1 MRRNPFLEFGRS
13 AISLFFVLSD
23 RLQIPVR
30 NPRFWIIQGLVLLLD
45 FTHLVLEHLH
55 ILMDGSE
62 LYLLSISI
70 YFVPAVYAGMIFGLG
85 GAVATTIW
93 ALVLSS
99 PEITKHDNGTQ
110 IGIVI
115 QFCIILV
122 MASIVGVRVA
132 RERSAA
138 EATARANT
146 RLSRLNA
153 TASAVTHSLDLD
165 HVLQDTL
172 RAKLDRATRQV
183 AWIRLLPT
191 LDSPG
196 VTVIDA
202 SQVEV
207 PSELNQVQDGLT
219 LAACLTGKEQ
229 RDYISGASAHTAV
242 TPLISDGEVVGA
254 LGVTYLDKPISGDEY
269 QVLEAIASQLGVAL
283 NNIRNHASAREAV
296 SALSIANENLETYIE
311 LATEAQEEE
320 RKRLSRELHD
330 DTMQSLVLT
339 LAQIDTATS
348 SELPDESR
356 VRLAGAQEIL
366 TETLVNLRRYC
377 RDLRPSLIDDLGLVD
392 AIDWLVGDLRLR
404 QIIDI
409 DLSVHG
415 SRRRLS
421 NRYELLVFRIVQEAL
436 HNVERH
442 AHAANVEV
450 NLHFGDEQLVVEVA
464 DDGRG
469 TVPAGL
475 SGQHPAE
482 YGLGLRGME
491 ERTKLLQGSLVIES
505 QPDRGTKVA
514 LFVPL
519 TAGDQRRESPA

>member
-1 MRRNPFLEFGRS
+1 MRRNPFLRFARF
-13 AISLFFVLSD
+13 AISRFFALSN
-23 RLQIPVR
+23 RFQIPVR
-30 NPRFWIIQGLVLLLD
+30 NPRFWVIQALVLFLD
-45 FTHLVLEHLH
+45 ISHLFLEHQR

-62 LYLLSISI
+62 LYLLSVSI
-70 YFVPAVYAGMIFGLG
+70 YLIPAVYAGIGFGLS

-110 IGIVI
+110 LGIVI
-115 QFCIILV
+115 QFGIILV

-138 EATARANT
+138 EAALRANT

-153 TASAVTHSLDLD
+153 TASAVTQSLDLGQ
-165 HVLQDTL
+165 VLQDTL
-172 RAKLDRATRQV
+172 RAKLDLVARQV

-191 LDSPG
+191 ADSPG
-196 VTVIDA
+196 VTTIDA

-207 PSELNQVQDGLT
+207 PSVLNQVQDGLT
-219 LAACLTGKEQ
+219 LAACLTGMEQ
-229 RDYISGASAHTAV
+229 RDYLSGAGAHTAV

-254 LGVTYLDKPISGDEY
+254 LGVTYLDKPISADEY
-269 QVLEAIASQLGVAL
+269 QVLEAIGSQLGVAL
-283 NNIRNHASAREAV
+283 NNIRNHAGLHEAV
-296 SALSIANENLETYIE
+296 AALSIANENLETYIE

-339 LAQIDTATS
+339 LSQIDTATT

-356 VRLAGAQEIL
+356 VRLAGAQAIL

-409 DLSVHG
+409 DLSVQG

-442 AHAANVEV
+442 AQAASVQV
-450 NLHFGDEQLVVEVA
+450 NLLFNEEELVVEIV
-464 DDGRG
+464 DNGSGTIPSGR
-469 TVPAGL
+469 

-491 ERTKLLQGSLVIES
+491 ERTKLLQGTLVIES
-505 QPDRGTKVA
+505 KRGRGTKVA

-519 TAGDQRRESPA
+519 IPDDHHRE